1 MIDFVNYFKMAV
13 DFLTLYAVRW
23 AWLRFV
29 TLFIA
34 RWKAILAIQVWS
46 GSWMCWSTIPITVAC
61 RTWRYSTRIA

>member
-29 TLFIA
+29 MLFIA

-46 GSWMCWSTIPITVAC
+46 DSWMCWSTIPITVAC